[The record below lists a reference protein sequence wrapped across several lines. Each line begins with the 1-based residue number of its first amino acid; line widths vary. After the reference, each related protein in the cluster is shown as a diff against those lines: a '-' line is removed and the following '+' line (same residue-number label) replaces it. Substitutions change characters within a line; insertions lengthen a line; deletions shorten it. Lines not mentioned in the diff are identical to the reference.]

1 MVCVV
6 YTCVNGSLKRVRFLY
21 YVIIGILVGNEFDG
35 SPLHFKNNFSHSVK
49 YRALV
54 ITCTTAAITTTDAA
68 TAILPPDP
76 DDHLRT
82 WVENPSQ
89 YNKANT
95 GR

>member
-1 MVCVV
+1 MSQMRKMRMSKC
-6 YTCVNGSLKRVRFLY
+6 NSDIPIFAGFLPRR
-21 YVIIGILVGNEFDG
+21 
-35 SPLHFKNNFSHSVK
+35 SPVT

-54 ITCTTAAITTTDAA
+54 ITCTTATTTATTTT
-68 TAILPPDP
+68 TAIAIFPPDP